1 VAQHLIKVL
10 VWVAVVA
17 VVVQPTLHH
26 LDKVV
31 IVLELVVFA
40 VEVVELKMVML
51 VQEHQVHMLIM

>member
-10 VWVAVVA
+10 VWVVAVV